1 MKLLT
6 SISLFLLGGS
16 LPATLGATVPISTNA
31 NNANNNITTI
41 FKRGADGDIV
51 VQPTYHTLD
60 DRLLSNALNCLATWC
75 DEDHFVRKQG
85 GMVRCRTPGD
95 FGAEV
100 FICNAGEVQ
109 RCSSRQ
115 LSKAINEL
123 RMAGSTTGA
132 VSHDISQ
139 GRGLKFGFD
148 FFCKGGN
155 EVCETA
161 DREYDAVRKHCA
173 SGVFTQVKIQ
183 YETVADPTRG
193 LGTDLKFTGWD
204 WVEQP
209 GKEEAPKEYAYGF
222 ERVYDEEEEEEEE
235 DYYDEEADPEYYLPP
250 ADYDYEVA
258 APEYYQADG
267 EEAAAPGY
275 YQSVRPSGQGYDDNS
290 WIRRRFTV
298 AGHPAAAG
306 AVSTWTQVT
315 PVIELSRKSSLWGSS
330 ASGGVGIGEQ
340 SI

>member
-1 MKLLT
+1 MKLT
-6 SISLFLLGGS
+6 SISLFLLGSS
-16 LPATLGATVPISTNA
+16 LPALGAIVPIST
-31 NNANNNITTI
+31 NNNITTI
-41 FKRGADGDIV
+41 IQRRGDGDIV

-123 RMAGSTTGA
+123 RMAGSSTGA
-132 VSHDISQ
+132 VAHDVSKD
-139 GRGLKFGFD
+139 RGLKFGFD
-148 FFCKGGN
+148 FFCQGGH
-155 EVCETA
+155 ELCPAA
-161 DREYDAVRKHCA
+161 DKEYDAIRKHCA
-173 SGVFTQVKIQ
+173 SGVFTKVKIQ

-209 GKEEAPKEYAYGF
+209 KEALEEYAYGF
-222 ERVYDEEEEEEEE
+222 ERAPYDDEE
-235 DYYDEEADPEYYLPP
+235 DYYEANPHNYLPD
-250 ADYDYEVA
+250 DYDYEA
-258 APEYYQADG
+258 APEYYQAD
-267 EEAAAPGY
+267 EYEAAPTY
-275 YQSVRPSGQGYDDNS
+275 YQSVRPDDQDDNDN
-290 WIRRRFTV
+290 
-298 AGHPAAAG
+298 
-306 AVSTWTQVT
+306 
-315 PVIELSRKSSLWGSS
+315 
-330 ASGGVGIGEQ
+330 
-340 SI
+340 